1 MKKLIFGVILFLTF
15 IGGVYANEISNID
28 MDIFIDKQG
37 NALVTETWNAY
48 VTSGTEGWHPYYNLG
63 NSVISDVSASM
74 DDKNFKTVEDWNVK
88 SSLSEKANKASLYY
102 PSSDE
107 VDVVFGITSYGNHV
121 YTIKYTIS
129 NFVSTTSDADIIYW
143 NLFPKDF
150 SASPSNVSI
159 VIRSDFEFS
168 DTLDVWGY
176 GKYGAPCYVY
186 DGRIEMTSDGYLSS
200 SEYLTILVKFDKGTF
215 ETSNVL
221 DNDFD
226 YYYDMAQ
233 DGSTTYSETKTKT
246 SLLSK
251 IFVFIWAIL
260 LPVLGFAVF
269 VFVIVC
275 ANAKNVRYRYGTRGN
290 RVRKDVPNF
299 RDIPCN
305 KDIYRAY
312 WVGLK
317 YNIFFK
323 KENIL
328 GAILLKWLRNGN
340 VNVKK
345 VEKNGILK
353 KKTEANIIFVSAPV
367 DTNEYEKKLYDW
379 MYTASKDGI
388 LENNEFKKW
397 CEDNYTK
404 IYDWFD
410 SISTYEEKMLINEG
424 KIKEVYEQKNKFLTY
439 HYYDVD
445 DSMMDEAE
453 QLTGL
458 RNFLKDF
465 TLINTREPIEVNL
478 WDEYL
483 MYAQIFGIADEV
495 AKQFKKLYPEIVQNM
510 DSIGFDYDD
519 IILINMMSASGIQSA
534 STARS
539 RAESYSSGGG
549 GFSSG
554 GGGGGSFGGGGG
566 GGGFR

>member
-1 MKKLIFGVILFLTF
+1 
-15 IGGVYANEISNID
+15 
-28 MDIFIDKQG
+28 
-37 NALVTETWNAY
+37 
-48 VTSGTEGWHPYYNLG
+48 
-63 NSVISDVSASM
+63 
-74 DDKNFKTVEDWNVK
+74 
-88 SSLSEKANKASLYY
+88 
-102 PSSDE
+102 
-107 VDVVFGITSYGNHV
+107 
-121 YTIKYTIS
+121 
-129 NFVSTTSDADIIYW
+129 
-143 NLFPKDF
+143 
-150 SASPSNVSI
+150 
-159 VIRSDFEFS
+159 
-168 DTLDVWGY
+168 
-176 GKYGAPCYVY
+176 
-186 DGRIEMTSDGYLSS
+186 MTSDGSLSS

-233 DGSTTYSETKTKT
+233 DGSTTYSGTKT

-251 IFVFIWAIL
+251 IFVFIRAIL
-260 LPVLGFAVF
+260 LPVLGFAVL
-269 VFVIVC
+269 VFIIVC

-345 VEKNGILK
+345 VEKTGILK
-353 KKTEANIIFVSAPV
+353 KKSEANIIFISAPV

-404 IYDWFD
+404 IFDWFD
-410 SISTYEEKMLINEG
+410 SLSTYEERMLINEG
-424 KIKEVYEQKNKFLTY
+424 KIKDVQVRKNKFLTY
-439 HYYDVD
+439 NYRVID

-453 QLTGL
+453 QLMGL
-458 RNFLKDF
+458 KKFLKYF

-510 DSIGFDYDD
+510 DSMGFDYDD

>member
-74 DDKNFKTVEDWNVK
+74 DGKDFETVEDWNID

-129 NFVSTTSDADIIYW
+129 NFVSTTSDADIVYW

-150 SASPSNVSI
+150 SANPSNVSI
-159 VIRSDFEFS
+159 VIRSYFEFS

-186 DGRIEMTSDGYLSS
+186 DGRIEMTSDGSLSS

-221 DNDFD
+221 DNDFN

-233 DGSTTYSETKTKT
+233 DGSTTYSGTKT

-251 IFVFIWAIL
+251 IFVFIRAIL
-260 LPVLGFAVF
+260 LPVLGFAVL

-275 ANAKNVRYRYGTRGN
+275 TSAKNVRYRYGTRGN

-345 VEKNGILK
+345 VEKNGIFK
-353 KKTEANIIFVSAPV
+353 KKSEANIIFISAPV

-404 IYDWFD
+404 IFDWFD
-410 SISTYEEKMLINEG
+410 SLSTYEERMLINEG

-453 QLTGL
+453 QLMGL
-458 RNFLKDF
+458 KNFLKDF

-510 DSIGFDYDD
+510 DSMGFDYDD
-519 IILINMMSASGIQSA
+519 IILINMMSASGIQGA

>member
-37 NALVTETWNAY
+37 NALVTETWNTY

-63 NSVISDVSASM
+63 NSVISDVFASM
-74 DDKNFKTVEDWNVK
+74 DGKDFETVEDWNID

-129 NFVSTTSDADIIYW
+129 NFVSTTSDADIVYW

-150 SASPSNVSI
+150 SANPSNVSI
-159 VIRSDFEFS
+159 VIRSYFEFS

-186 DGRIEMTSDGYLSS
+186 DGRIEMTSDGSLSS

-221 DNDFD
+221 DNDFN
-226 YYYDMAQ
+226 YYHDMAQ
-233 DGSTTYSETKTKT
+233 DGSTTYSDTKT

-251 IFVFIWAIL
+251 IFVFIRAIL
-260 LPVLGFAVF
+260 LPVLGFAVL

-275 ANAKNVRYRYGTRGN
+275 TSAKNVRYRYGTRGN

-345 VEKNGILK
+345 VEKNGIFK
-353 KKTEANIIFVSAPV
+353 KKSEANIIFISAPV

-397 CEDNYTK
+397 CGDNYTK
-404 IYDWFD
+404 IFDWFD
-410 SISTYEEKMLINEG
+410 SLSTYEERMLINEG

-453 QLTGL
+453 QLMGL
-458 RNFLKDF
+458 KNFLKDF

-510 DSIGFDYDD
+510 DSMGFDYDD
-519 IILINMMSASGIQSA
+519 IILINMMSASGIQGA

>member
-15 IGGVYANEISNID
+15 IGGVYANEISNMN
-28 MDIFIDKQG
+28 MDIFIDNQG

-74 DDKNFKTVEDWNVK
+74 DGKDFETVDDWDVN

-150 SASPSNVSI
+150 SANPSNVSI

-186 DGRIEMTSDGYLSS
+186 DGRIEMTSDGSLSS

-233 DGSTTYSETKTKT
+233 DGSTTYSGTKT

-251 IFVFIWAIL
+251 IFVFIRAIL
-260 LPVLGFAVF
+260 LPVLGFAVL
-269 VFVIVC
+269 VFIIVC

-312 WVGLK
+312 WVGLQYK
-317 YNIFFK
+317 IFSK
-323 KENIL
+323 KENIF
-328 GAILLKWLRNGN
+328 GSILLKWVKNGN
-340 VNVKK
+340 VSIKK
-345 VEKNGILK
+345 VEKKGIFK
-353 KKTEANIIFVSAPV
+353 NKTEVNIIFINTPGN
-367 DTNEYEKKLYDW
+367 TNYYESELYNW

-388 LENNEFKKW
+388 LENDEFIKW

-404 IYDWFD
+404 IFDWFD
-410 SISTYEEKMLINEG
+410 SLSTYEERMLINEG

-453 QLTGL
+453 QLMGL
-458 RNFLKDF
+458 KNFLKDF

-510 DSIGFDYDD
+510 DSMGFDYDD